1 MNQLVCQLG
10 QIFVFPVREAPLYCE
25 VLPFGVTKFAHSLN
39 EGIVIGIGICPSGT
53 RTSSQAMSSLAP
65 VVEKG
70 ESTEAWPPF
79 GMSATS
85 SQDLQIFSTAPE
97 CNCGCRNRSWPAVT
111 RPSAMAGVAR
121 ESRSKSPAN
130 GTAATAAL

>member
-53 RTSSQAMSSLAP
+53 RTSREETDAPHSLRALGAGAEREP
-65 VVEKG
+65 SEG
-70 ESTEAWPPF
+70 RN
-79 GMSATS
+79 
-85 SQDLQIFSTAPE
+85 QYE
-97 CNCGCRNRSWPAVT
+97 C
-111 RPSAMAGVAR
+111 
-121 ESRSKSPAN
+121 
-130 GTAATAAL
+130 TAAIQSFLPRKIGSDNYTLALLSVRFGSKADISAEAESQVP